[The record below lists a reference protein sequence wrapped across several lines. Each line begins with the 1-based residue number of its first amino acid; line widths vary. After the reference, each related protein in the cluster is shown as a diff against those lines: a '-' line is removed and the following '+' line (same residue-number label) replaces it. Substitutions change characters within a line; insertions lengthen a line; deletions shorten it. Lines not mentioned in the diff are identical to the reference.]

1 MLPLPLKKDVLWNVA
16 FFLLT
21 LGGLVL
27 IVKTWGNDSLQQWV
41 TSAGPWGPIV
51 LVGAKA
57 STIVFAPLSGA
68 LIYPLAGALFGFW
81 KGLALSVL
89 GDAIGGAIAFQLS
102 RRFGQRIVERMVG
115 DEGLLAKILAMM
127 GTVRGFLITRLLL
140 ITAQDIVA
148 YAAGL
153 TKLPFLPFIIIHVGV
168 SIVPTVL
175 LTASGS
181 LLLEGS
187 VLNLGLIFF
196 AMSLVGGVSMFLF
209 LQYAGFDILEQNK
222 RDADH
227 A

>member
-1 MLPLPLKKDVLWNVA
+1 MLPLPLKKDVLWNAA
-16 FFLLT
+16 FFLLA

-81 KGLALSVL
+81 KGLVLCIL

-102 RRFGQRIVERMVG
+102 RRFGRGIVERMVG
-115 DEGLLAKILAMM
+115 DETLLAKILTLM

-153 TKLPFLPFIIIHVGV
+153 TKLPFLPFILIHVGV
-168 SIVPTVL
+168 SLVPTAL

-181 LLLEGS
+181 LLLGGS

-209 LQYAGFDILEQNK
+209 LRYAGLDTGTPDNSKQ
-222 RDADH
+222 
-227 A
+227 

>member
-1 MLPLPLKKDVLWNVA
+1 MPLPLKKDAFWNAA
-16 FFLLT
+16 FFLLA
-21 LGGLVL
+21 LGGLVF
-27 IVKTWGNDSLQQWV
+27 IAKTWGNDSLKIWIEA
-41 TSAGPWGPIV
+41 AGPWAPIV
-51 LVGAKA
+51 LVAAKA

-81 KGLALSVL
+81 KGLALTVL
-89 GDAIGGAIAFQLS
+89 GDAIGGAIAFQIS
-102 RRFGQRIVERMVG
+102 RRFGRRIVERMVG
-115 DEGLLAKILAMM
+115 DEGLLAKILTMM

-153 TKLPFLPFIIIHVGV
+153 TKLPFFPFIVIHVGV

-196 AMSLVGGVSMFLF
+196 AMSLVGAVSMYFFLR
-209 LQYAGFDILEQNK
+209 YAGLDTHTPDNSKL
-222 RDADH
+222 
-227 A
+227 